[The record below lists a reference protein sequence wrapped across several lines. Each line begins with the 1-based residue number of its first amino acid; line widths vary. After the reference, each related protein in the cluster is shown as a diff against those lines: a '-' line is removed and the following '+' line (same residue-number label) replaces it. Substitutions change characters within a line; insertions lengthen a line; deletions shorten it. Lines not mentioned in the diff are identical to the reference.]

1 MNAPA
6 RCSRCGR
13 ELVPRPGKPAT
24 CPDEGCRLG
33 RPTCPICGRR
43 MAPIDPSWSS
53 FRCTAPLWAC
63 LNAGPSHGRVA
74 RDASKIR
81 AGLELIGALD
91 DLRKVASVAVSE
103 LAGDPGA
110 GDPRVLVERLERG
123 IERVVH
129 ASAPV
134 QDAIAAW
141 RRDPSSAPRDPSS
154 APRDPSSGDPTRTPA
169 SAPAIRLTRCG
180 RCGVYTASPCP
191 DPECP
196 FTEGR

>member
-1 MNAPA
+1 MTRP

-13 ELVPRPGKPAT
+13 ELVPRVGKPAT

-63 LNAGPSHGRVA
+63 SSAGPSPGRVA

-91 DLRKVASVAVSE
+91 DLRKVATTAVSE
-103 LAGDPGA
+103 LAGDPAA
-110 GDPRVLVERLERG
+110 GDPRLLLDRLERG

-141 RRDPSSAPRDPSS
+141 RRDPSSGAPAPSS
-154 APRDPSSGDPTRTPA
+154 GAPAPSSGDP
-169 SAPAIRLTRCG
+169 PAIRLTRCG
-180 RCGVYTASPCP
+180 RCAVYTASPCP
-191 DPECP
+191 DPDCP
-196 FTEGR
+196 YTEGR